1 MNYLMKL
8 SSKDEYLFL
17 RELFPV
23 EIEKTEIEINKPVH
37 LGQSI
42 LEQDNTLMYDFHYYY
57 MQPK

>member
-1 MNYLMKL
+1 MKP

-23 EIEKTEIEINKPVH
+23 EMEKTETEINKPVH
-37 LGQSI
+37 LGHSI
-42 LEQDNTLMYDFHYYY
+42 LEQDNTLMNDFHYYY

>member
-42 LEQDNTLMYDFHYYY
+42 LEQDNTLMNDFHYYY